1 MNNGIPAENSTEK
14 IIRTTKGRAIPLKY
28 TDRSPE
34 IMKMIGEGEI
44 AITNNIAF
52 SLATEGLAEGTA
64 IIGGDGTLLKD
75 SMKEHFYLSDAKAL
89 NVSLILRPVML
100 AKKMMAIPA
109 MASIAAARAIESI
122 SDLKISILWANELCY
137 KGKHIATVR
146 ADSSILHDNFVG
158 HIVLGVAFNIIP
170 DYFTPRLSDIVAAVF
185 NNQSHD
191 VSERLTEAFVV
202 KFFEL
207 YESYDSDRTF
217 MREYKER
224 SLLIGR
230 RVKVRDE
237 SGRMTPARVCD
248 VDNDARLIVETK
260 DGERIAVTSRSEIIF

>member
-1 MNNGIPAENSTEK
+1 MNNGIPTENSTEK

-28 TDRSPE
+28 TDKAPE
-34 IMKMIGEGEI
+34 ITEMIDEGEI

-52 SLATEGLAEGTA
+52 SLATEGVAEGTT
-64 IIGGDGTLLKD
+64 IVGGEGTLLKS
-75 SMKEHFYLSDAKAL
+75 SMKEHFYVSDATPL
-89 NVSLILRPVML
+89 NISIVLRPVML

-109 MASIAAARAIESI
+109 MASVAAARAIESI

-191 VSERLTEAFVV
+191 VSERLTEAFIGE
-202 KFFEL
+202 FFAL
-207 YESYDSDRTF
+207 YENYDSDRTF

-230 RVKVRDE
+230 RVKVRDGNE
-237 SGRMTPARVCD
+237 QLLPGKVCD